1 MLKARWEAGLFVC
14 GKPFSDLCPIRKN
27 KHKNEDMKWLTLDK
41 IKAQLR
47 IDPSFTLEDEILT
60 MYGESAEDSVLDI
73 IRRSYTEVMEK
84 YGTVPTPLV
93 HASLMLVDLS
103 YKERG
108 PVSSQ
113 NLYQVPYAVDFK
125 LKPYM
130 KLSDEDKQTNNT
142 QYGKHCNL

>member
-1 MLKARWEAGLFVC
+1 
-14 GKPFSDLCPIRKN
+14 
-27 KHKNEDMKWLTLDK
+27 MKWLTLDK

-113 NLYQVPYAVDFK
+113 NLYQVPYAIDMK

-130 KLSDEDKQTNNT
+130 KLTVDDEPNPSRYAVLKDWN
-142 QYGKHCNL
+142 GKTIETADGMIIMVKK

>member
-1 MLKARWEAGLFVC
+1 
-14 GKPFSDLCPIRKN
+14 
-27 KHKNEDMKWLTLDK
+27 MKWLTLEK

-113 NLYQVPYAVDFK
+113 NLYQVPYATVVRHFSKRLFWLSYPHTENIKQWQVERVRKVFGYRQFDDVLDEYLSRLQDFK
-125 LKPYM
+125 
-130 KLSDEDKQTNNT
+130 EKQNE
-142 QYGKHCNL
+142 G

>member
-1 MLKARWEAGLFVC
+1 
-14 GKPFSDLCPIRKN
+14 
-27 KHKNEDMKWLTLDK
+27 MKWLTLDK
-41 IKAQLR
+41 IKDQLR

-113 NLYQVPYAVDFK
+113 NLYQVPYAIDMK

-130 KLSDEDKQTNNT
+130 KLADDDKSSGYAVLKDWN
-142 QYGKHCNL
+142 GKTIETADGMIIMVKK

>member
-1 MLKARWEAGLFVC
+1 
-14 GKPFSDLCPIRKN
+14 
-27 KHKNEDMKWLTLDK
+27 MKWLTLEK

-130 KLSDEDKQTNNT
+130 KLADDEGQSPSGYAKLKDWN
-142 QYGKHCNL
+142 GKTIETADGMIVMVKK

>member
-1 MLKARWEAGLFVC
+1 MCDKKRT
-14 GKPFSDLCPIRKN
+14 N
-27 KHKNEDMKWLTLDK
+27 KNEDMKWLTLDK

-47 IDPSFTLEDEILT
+47 IEQDFTLEDNILE

-73 IRRSYTEVMEK
+73 IRRSYTEVIET
-84 YGTVPTPLV
+84 YGNVPTPLI

-108 PVSSQ
+108 PMSSQ

-130 KLSDEDKQTNNT
+130 KLADEDEQKNNT

>member
-1 MLKARWEAGLFVC
+1 
-14 GKPFSDLCPIRKN
+14 
-27 KHKNEDMKWLTLDK
+27 MKWLTLDK

-47 IDPSFTLEDEILT
+47 IEQDFTLEDDILE

-73 IRRSYTEVMEK
+73 IRRSHEEVLEK
-84 YGTVPTPLV
+84 YGKVPMPLV

-113 NLYQVPYAVDFK
+113 NLYQVPYAIDMK

-130 KLSDEDKQTNNT
+130 KLADDEGQSPSGYAVLKDWN
-142 QYGKHCNL
+142 GKTIETADGMIIMVKK

>member
-1 MLKARWEAGLFVC
+1 
-14 GKPFSDLCPIRKN
+14 
-27 KHKNEDMKWLTLDK
+27 MKWLTLDK

-113 NLYQVPYAVDFK
+113 NLYQVPYAIDFK

-130 KLSDEDKQTNNT
+130 KLSDEDEQTNNT

>member
-1 MLKARWEAGLFVC
+1 
-14 GKPFSDLCPIRKN
+14 
-27 KHKNEDMKWLTLDK
+27 MKWLTLEK

-47 IDPSFTLEDEILT
+47 IEQDFTLEDDILE

-130 KLSDEDKQTNNT
+130 KLSDEDEQTNNT

>member
-1 MLKARWEAGLFVC
+1 
-14 GKPFSDLCPIRKN
+14 
-27 KHKNEDMKWLTLDK
+27 MKWLTLDK

-103 YKERG
+103 YKESG

-130 KLSDEDKQTNNT
+130 KLSDEDEQTNNT

>member
-1 MLKARWEAGLFVC
+1 MADKKRTN
-14 GKPFSDLCPIRKN
+14 RN
-27 KHKNEDMKWLTLDK
+27 NMKWLTLDK
-41 IKAQLR
+41 IKAQCR
-47 IDPSFTLEDEILT
+47 IEQDFTLEDDILE

-73 IRRSYTEVMEK
+73 IRRSYTEVLEK
-84 YGTVPTPLV
+84 YGEVPTPLV
-93 HASLMLVDLS
+93 HASLMLVALS

-130 KLSDEDKQTNNT
+130 KLSDEC
-142 QYGKHCNL
+142 GCN

>member
-1 MLKARWEAGLFVC
+1 
-14 GKPFSDLCPIRKN
+14 
-27 KHKNEDMKWLTLDK
+27 MKWLTLEK

-47 IDPSFTLEDEILT
+47 IDQSFTLEDEILT
-60 MYGESAEDSVLDI
+60 MYGESAEASVLDI

-108 PVSSQ
+108 AVSSQ

-130 KLSDEDKQTNNT
+130 KLSDDKGPSPSGYAVLKDWN
-142 QYGKHCNL
+142 GKTIETADGMIIMVKK

>member
-1 MLKARWEAGLFVC
+1 MAERTYTM
-14 GKPFSDLCPIRKN
+14 R
-27 KHKNEDMKWLTLDK
+27 WLTLAD
-41 IKAQLR
+41 IKDQLR
-47 IDPSFTLEDEILT
+47 IEHDFTLEDDILEV
-60 MYGESAEDSVLDI
+60 YGESAEDSVLDI
-73 IRRSYTEVMEK
+73 IRRSYTEVIET
-84 YGTVPTPLV
+84 YGNVPTPLV

-130 KLSDEDKQTNNT
+130 KLSDDNKQSNNT
-142 QYGKHCNL
+142 RYGCKNL

>member
-1 MLKARWEAGLFVC
+1 
-14 GKPFSDLCPIRKN
+14 
-27 KHKNEDMKWLTLDK
+27 MKWLTLDK

-93 HASLMLVDLS
+93 HASLMLVDIS

-130 KLSDEDKQTNNT
+130 KLSDDDEQTNNT

>member
-1 MLKARWEAGLFVC
+1 
-14 GKPFSDLCPIRKN
+14 
-27 KHKNEDMKWLTLDK
+27 MKWLTLDK

-60 MYGESAEDSVLDI
+60 MYGESAEASVLDI

-113 NLYQVPYAVDFK
+113 NLYQVPYAIDTK

-130 KLSDEDKQTNNT
+130 KLASCKCEN
-142 QYGKHCNL
+142 

>member
-1 MLKARWEAGLFVC
+1 
-14 GKPFSDLCPIRKN
+14 
-27 KHKNEDMKWLTLDK
+27 MKWLTLEK

-93 HASLMLVDLS
+93 HASLMLVDIS

-130 KLSDEDKQTNNT
+130 KLTDEDEQTNNT

>member
-1 MLKARWEAGLFVC
+1 
-14 GKPFSDLCPIRKN
+14 
-27 KHKNEDMKWLTLDK
+27 MKWLTLEK

-47 IDPSFTLEDEILT
+47 IEQDFTLEDDILE

-73 IRRSYTEVMEK
+73 IRRSYTEVLEK
-84 YGTVPTPLV
+84 YGKVPIPLV
-93 HASLMLVDLS
+93 HASLMLVDIS

-125 LKPYM
+125 LKSYM
-130 KLSDEDKQTNNT
+130 KLSDEDEQTNNT

>member
-1 MLKARWEAGLFVC
+1 
-14 GKPFSDLCPIRKN
+14 
-27 KHKNEDMKWLTLDK
+27 MKWLTLEK

-47 IDPSFTLEDEILT
+47 IEQDFTLEDDILE

-73 IRRSYTEVMEK
+73 IRRSYEDVLEK
-84 YGTVPTPLV
+84 YGKVPTPLI
-93 HASLMLVDLS
+93 HASLMLVDIS

-130 KLSDEDKQTNNT
+130 KLSDEDEQTNNT

>member
-1 MLKARWEAGLFVC
+1 
-14 GKPFSDLCPIRKN
+14 
-27 KHKNEDMKWLTLDK
+27 MKWLTLDK

-47 IDPSFTLEDEILT
+47 IDPSFTLEDDILE

-93 HASLMLVDLS
+93 HASLMLVDIS

-130 KLSDEDKQTNNT
+130 KLSDEDEQTNST

>member
-1 MLKARWEAGLFVC
+1 
-14 GKPFSDLCPIRKN
+14 
-27 KHKNEDMKWLTLDK
+27 MKWLTLEK

-47 IDPSFTLEDEILT
+47 IDPSFTLEDDILT
-60 MYGESAEDSVLDI
+60 MYGESAEESVLDI

-93 HASLMLVDLS
+93 HASLMLVDIF

-130 KLSDEDKQTNNT
+130 KLSDEDEQTNNT

>member
-1 MLKARWEAGLFVC
+1 
-14 GKPFSDLCPIRKN
+14 
-27 KHKNEDMKWLTLDK
+27 MKWLTLEK

-113 NLYQVPYAVDFK
+113 NLYQVPYAIDMK

-130 KLSDEDKQTNNT
+130 KLSDDDNSSGYAVLKDRN
-142 QYGKHCNL
+142 GKTIETADGMIIMVKK

>member
-1 MLKARWEAGLFVC
+1 
-14 GKPFSDLCPIRKN
+14 
-27 KHKNEDMKWLTLDK
+27 MKWLTLDK

-130 KLSDEDKQTNNT
+130 KLTDEDEQTNNT

>member
-1 MLKARWEAGLFVC
+1 
-14 GKPFSDLCPIRKN
+14 
-27 KHKNEDMKWLTLDK
+27 MKWLTLER

-47 IDPSFTLEDEILT
+47 IDPSFTLEDDLLE

-73 IRRSYTEVMEK
+73 IRRSYTEVMET
-84 YGTVPTPLV
+84 YGEVPTPLI

-108 PVSSQ
+108 PVTSQ
-113 NLYQVPYAVDFK
+113 NLYQVPYAIDFK

-130 KLSDEDKQTNNT
+130 KLASDDTDNPNNK
-142 QYGKHCNL
+142 QYGCKNL

>member
-1 MLKARWEAGLFVC
+1 
-14 GKPFSDLCPIRKN
+14 
-27 KHKNEDMKWLTLDK
+27 MKWLTLEK

-47 IDPSFTLEDEILT
+47 IDPSFTLEDNILE

-73 IRRSYTEVMEK
+73 IRRSYTEVIET
-84 YGTVPTPLV
+84 YGKVPTPLV

-113 NLYQVPYAVDFK
+113 NLYQVPYAIDMK

-130 KLSDEDKQTNNT
+130 KLADDDGQSPSGYAVLKDWN
-142 QYGKHCNL
+142 GKTIETADGMIVMVKK

>member
-1 MLKARWEAGLFVC
+1 
-14 GKPFSDLCPIRKN
+14 
-27 KHKNEDMKWLTLDK
+27 MKWLTLDK

-73 IRRSYTEVMEK
+73 IRRNYTEVMEK

-113 NLYQVPYAVDFK
+113 NLYQVPYAIDMK

-130 KLSDEDKQTNNT
+130 KLSDDNKQSNNIR
-142 QYGKHCNL
+142 YGCKNL

>member
-1 MLKARWEAGLFVC
+1 
-14 GKPFSDLCPIRKN
+14 
-27 KHKNEDMKWLTLDK
+27 MKWLTLDK

-73 IRRSYTEVMEK
+73 IRRSYTDVMEK

-130 KLSDEDKQTNNT
+130 KLSDNNEQSNNT
-142 QYGKHCNL
+142 RYGCKNF

>member
-1 MLKARWEAGLFVC
+1 
-14 GKPFSDLCPIRKN
+14 
-27 KHKNEDMKWLTLDK
+27 MKWLTLEK

-47 IDPSFTLEDEILT
+47 IEQDFTLEDNILE

-73 IRRSYTEVMEK
+73 IRRSYTEVIET
-84 YGTVPTPLV
+84 YGKVPTPLV

-108 PVSSQ
+108 PVTSQ
-113 NLYQVPYAVDFK
+113 NLYQVPYAIDFK

-130 KLSDEDKQTNNT
+130 KLASDC
-142 QYGKHCNL
+142 GCN

>member
-1 MLKARWEAGLFVC
+1 
-14 GKPFSDLCPIRKN
+14 
-27 KHKNEDMKWLTLDK
+27 MKWLTLDK

-47 IDPSFTLEDEILT
+47 IDTNFTLEDDILT

-84 YGTVPTPLV
+84 YGKVPTPLV

-113 NLYQVPYAVDFK
+113 NLYQVPYAVDSK

-130 KLSDEDKQTNNT
+130 RLASNENEQSNNT
-142 QYGKHCNL
+142 RYGCKNL

>member
-1 MLKARWEAGLFVC
+1 
-14 GKPFSDLCPIRKN
+14 
-27 KHKNEDMKWLTLDK
+27 MKWLTLEK

-93 HASLMLVDLS
+93 HASLMLVDIS

-130 KLSDEDKQTNNT
+130 KLSDEDEQTNNT

>member
-1 MLKARWEAGLFVC
+1 
-14 GKPFSDLCPIRKN
+14 
-27 KHKNEDMKWLTLDK
+27 MKWLTLDK

-47 IDPSFTLEDEILT
+47 IDPSFTLDDEILT
-60 MYGESAEDSVLDI
+60 LYGESAEDSVLDI

-113 NLYQVPYAVDFK
+113 NLYQVPYAIDMK

-130 KLSDEDKQTNNT
+130 KLAGNDESENE
-142 QYGKHCNL
+142 

>member
-1 MLKARWEAGLFVC
+1 
-14 GKPFSDLCPIRKN
+14 
-27 KHKNEDMKWLTLDK
+27 MKWLTLEK

-47 IDPSFTLEDEILT
+47 IDTSFTLEDEILT

-130 KLSDEDKQTNNT
+130 KLSDEDEQTNNT

>member
-1 MLKARWEAGLFVC
+1 
-14 GKPFSDLCPIRKN
+14 
-27 KHKNEDMKWLTLDK
+27 MKWLTLDK

-84 YGTVPTPLV
+84 YGKVPTPLV

-113 NLYQVPYAVDFK
+113 NLYQVPYAIDMK

-130 KLSDEDKQTNNT
+130 KLADDEGQSPSGYAVLKDWN
-142 QYGKHCNL
+142 GKTIETADGMIVMVKK

>member
-1 MLKARWEAGLFVC
+1 
-14 GKPFSDLCPIRKN
+14 
-27 KHKNEDMKWLTLDK
+27 MKWLTLDK

-93 HASLMLVDLS
+93 HASLMLVDIS

-130 KLSDEDKQTNNT
+130 KLSDEDEQTNNT